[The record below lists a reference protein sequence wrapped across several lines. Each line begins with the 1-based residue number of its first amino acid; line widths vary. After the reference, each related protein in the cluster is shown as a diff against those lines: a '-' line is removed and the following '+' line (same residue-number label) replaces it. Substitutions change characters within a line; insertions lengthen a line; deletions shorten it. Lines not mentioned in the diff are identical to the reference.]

1 MSKPTFLV
9 EPGKQE
15 IVRTHVFKA
24 PRELVFKV
32 YTNPELIPQ
41 WWGPKRLTTKVNQM
55 EVRPGGR
62 WHFVQ
67 TDKDG
72 KEYAFHGVYHGI
84 SKPERVVSTFE
95 YEGTPGHVILET
107 VTFEDL
113 DGKTKMTDS
122 SVFQSVEDRD
132 GMLEEG
138 MEEGASESMERL
150 TDLVTK
156 IGNGRK

>member
-1 MSKPTFLV
+1 MSKSTFSV

-24 PRELVFKV
+24 ARELVFKV

-67 TDKDG
+67 TDQNG
-72 KEYAFHGVYHGI
+72 KEYSFHGVYHGI

-107 VTFEDL
+107 VTFEEK
-113 DGKTKMTDS
+113 DGKTTMTDS

-132 GMLEEG
+132 NMLEEG
-138 MEEGASESMERL
+138 MKEGASESMERL
-150 TDLVTK
+150 SDLVAMV
-156 IGNGRK
+156 GDGRK

>member
-1 MSKPTFLV
+1 MGKSIFII
-9 EPGKQE
+9 EPEKQE
-15 IVRTHVFKA
+15 IVRTHIFDA
-24 PRELVFKV
+24 RRELVFKV
-32 YTNPELIPQ
+32 YTNPESIPQ

-67 TDKDG
+67 TDEDG

-84 SKPERVVSTFE
+84 SKPEWVISTFE

-107 VTFEDL
+107 VVFEEMN
-113 DGKTKMTDS
+113 GKTRMTDS

-132 GMLEEG
+132 AMVLEG
-138 MEEGASESMERL
+138 MEEGSSESMERL
-150 TDLVTK
+150 SDLIAKVIK
-156 IGNGRK
+156 GRE

>member
-1 MSKPTFLV
+1 MSKSTFII
-9 EPGKQE
+9 EPEKQE
-15 IVRTHVFKA
+15 IVRTHIFDA
-24 PRELVFKV
+24 RRELVFKV
-32 YTNPELIPQ
+32 YTNPESIPQ

-67 TDKDG
+67 TDTDG

-84 SKPERVVSTFE
+84 SKPEWVISTFE

-107 VTFEDL
+107 VVFEEMN
-113 DGKTKMTDS
+113 GKTRMTDS

-132 GMLEEG
+132 AMVLEG
-138 MEEGASESMERL
+138 MEEGSSESMERL
-150 TDLVTK
+150 SDLIAKVIK
-156 IGNGRK
+156 GRE

>member
-1 MSKPTFLV
+1 MSKSTFII
-9 EPGKQE
+9 EPEKQE
-15 IVRTHVFKA
+15 IVRIQMFEA

-32 YTNPELIPQ
+32 YTNPEFIPQ

-84 SKPERVVSTFE
+84 LKPEWVISTFE

-107 VTFEDL
+107 VVFEEMN
-113 DGKTKMTDS
+113 GKTRMTDS

-132 GMLEEG
+132 AMVLEG
-138 MEEGASESMERL
+138 MEEGSSESMERL
-150 TDLVTK
+150 SDLIAKVIK
-156 IGNGRK
+156 GRK

>member
-1 MSKPTFLV
+1 MSKSTFII
-9 EPGKQE
+9 EPEKQE
-15 IVRTHVFKA
+15 IVRTHIFDA
-24 PRELVFKV
+24 RRELVFKV
-32 YTNPELIPQ
+32 YTNPESIPQ

-67 TDKDG
+67 TDEDG

-84 SKPERVVSTFE
+84 SKPEWVISTFE

-107 VTFEDL
+107 VVFEEMN
-113 DGKTKMTDS
+113 GKTRMTDS

-132 GMLEEG
+132 AMVLEG
-138 MEEGASESMERL
+138 MEEGSSESMERL
-150 TDLVTK
+150 SDLIAKVIK
-156 IGNGRK
+156 GRE

>member
-1 MSKPTFLV
+1 MGKSTFII

-15 IVRTHVFKA
+15 IIRTHIFDA

-32 YTNPELIPQ
+32 YTNPEVIPQ
-41 WWGPKRLTTKVNQM
+41 WWGPRRYTTKVNQM

-67 TDKDG
+67 TDEVG

-84 SKPERVVSTFE
+84 SKPEWVISTFE

-107 VTFEDL
+107 VVFEEMN
-113 DGKTKMTDS
+113 GKTRMTDS

-132 GMLEEG
+132 AMVLEG
-138 MEEGASESMERL
+138 MEEGSSESMERL
-150 TDLVTK
+150 SDLIAKVIK
-156 IGNGRK
+156 GRK

>member
-1 MSKPTFLV
+1 MGKSIFII
-9 EPGKQE
+9 EPEKQE
-15 IVRTHVFKA
+15 IVRTHIFDTR
-24 PRELVFKV
+24 RELVFKV
-32 YTNPELIPQ
+32 YTNPESIPQ

-67 TDKDG
+67 TDEDG

-84 SKPERVVSTFE
+84 SKPEWVISTFE

-107 VTFEDL
+107 VVFEEMN
-113 DGKTKMTDS
+113 GKTRMTDS

-132 GMLEEG
+132 AMVLEG
-138 MEEGASESMERL
+138 MEEGSSESMERL
-150 TDLVTK
+150 SDLIAKVIK
-156 IGNGRK
+156 GRE